1 MANMQLMVHG
11 GAGSDPDEPADRHA
25 VLREAAESG
34 AAQQTPLDA
43 VVSAVAVLETSPRF
57 NAGVGG
63 AVQADGVVRTDAGLM
78 TGERAVGAVC
88 AVPGVVE
95 TVEVARAVLERS
107 PHVLLSGD
115 EAARMAAE
123 IGLETNQDLLTDETR
138 ARYEAAEPATDDFGA
153 VLEWVNDRFGASQ
166 DGRASDHDTVGAVA
180 VADDGHLAA
189 ATSTGGRWFALP
201 GRVGDTPQIGAGFY
215 ASAAGG
221 ASATGWGEDI
231 ARGTMSR
238 EAVRRLEA
246 GTDPQPAA
254 DRAVCALAAQTG
266 AHAGIILADRDGQVG
281 SAFNTELMQTATASR

>member
-1 MANMQLMVHG
+1 MKLIVHG

-34 AAQQTPLDA
+34 AAEPTPLEA
-43 VVSAVAVLETSPRF
+43 VVSAVGVLETSPRF

-78 TGERAVGAVC
+78 TDERAVGAVC

-95 TVEVARAVLERS
+95 AAAVARAVLERT
-107 PHVLLSGD
+107 PHVLLSGE
-115 EAARMAAE
+115 EAARVAAE
-123 IGLETNQDLLTDETR
+123 IGLDTDRDLLTEDTR
-138 ARYEAAEPATDDFGA
+138 ARYESAEPPTDDFGS
-153 VLEWVNDRFGASQ
+153 VLEWVDDRFGTAEYA
-166 DGRASDHDTVGAVA
+166 GTGDHDTVGAVA
-180 VADDGHLAA
+180 VADDGRSAA

-201 GRVGDTPQIGAGFY
+201 GRIGDTPQVGAGFY
-215 ASAAGG
+215 ASEVGG

-254 DRAVCALAAQTG
+254 EQAVSSLEAETG
-266 AHAGIILADRDGQVG
+266 AHAGIILADSDGRVG
-281 SAFNTELMQTATASR
+281 SAFNTELMQTATANR

>member
-1 MANMQLMVHG
+1 MQLIVHG

-25 VLREAAESG
+25 VLQEAAESG

-43 VVSAVAVLETSPRF
+43 VVSAVGVLEASPRF
-57 NAGVGG
+57 NAGIGG
-63 AVQADGVVRTDAGLM
+63 AVQADGVVRTDAGIM
-78 TGERAVGAVC
+78 TDGRAVGAVC

-95 TVEVARAVLERS
+95 AAEVARAVLERT

-123 IGLETNQDLLTDETR
+123 IGLETNRDLLTEETR
-138 ARYEAAEPATDDFGA
+138 ARYEAAEPATGDFGS
-153 VLEWVNDRFGASQ
+153 VLEWVNDQFGA
-166 DGRASDHDTVGAVA
+166 DEEGRTGDHDTVGAVA
-180 VADDGHLAA
+180 VADDGYLAA

-254 DRAVCALAAQTG
+254 ERAVSALASQTG
-266 AHAGIILADRDGQVG
+266 AHAGIILADSDGRVG

>member
-1 MANMQLMVHG
+1 MGHMQLIVHG

-25 VLREAAESG
+25 VLQEAAESG
-34 AAQQTPLDA
+34 AAQQTPLEA
-43 VVSAVAVLETSPRF
+43 VVSAVGVLEASPRF

-63 AVQADGVVRTDAGLM
+63 AVQADGVVRTDAGIM
-78 TGERAVGAVC
+78 TDERAVGAVC
-88 AVPGVVE
+88 AMPGVVE
-95 TVEVARAVLERS
+95 AAEVAKAVLERT

-115 EAARMAAE
+115 QAARMAAE
-123 IGLETNQDLLTDETR
+123 IGLETDRDLLTADTR
-138 ARYEAAEPATDDFGA
+138 ARYDEVEPPTDDFGS
-153 VLEWVNDRFGASQ
+153 VLEWVNDHFGADEESRS
-166 DGRASDHDTVGAVA
+166 GDHDTVGAVA
-180 VADDGHLAA
+180 VANDGRLAA

-246 GTDPQPAA
+246 GTDPQAA
-254 DRAVCALAAQTG
+254 AEQALSSLEAGTG
-266 AHAGIILADRDGQVG
+266 AHAGIILADSDGRVG
-281 SAFNTELMQTATASR
+281 SAFNTELMQTATANR